1 MMKISVA
8 AIRVYLPEWR
18 NTMEDKLKELLADNN
33 MGWMESFKS
42 PCGRYSLMTTKNTNL
57 PDPETGIGWNLHID
71 NSDFCT
77 IGSLSVEYI
86 EQVKQVM
93 EIYKDY

>member
-1 MMKISVA
+1 MMRISEE
-8 AIRVYLPEWR
+8 AIRVYLSDWKD
-18 NTMEDKLKELLADNN
+18 TLEDSLKEMLSDHD
-33 MGWMESFKS
+33 MGWMRHYRS
-42 PCGRYSLMTTKNTNL
+42 PCGRYKLNTTKNTNI
-57 PDPETGIGWNLHID
+57 PMNEQGIGWNLHID
-71 NSDFCT
+71 NSDMCT

>member
-1 MMKISVA
+1 MMKINTA
-8 AIRVYLPEWR
+8 AIKVYLNGWED
-18 NTMEDKLKELLADNN
+18 TMDPALKTMLADNN
-33 MGWMESFKS
+33 MGWMEHYKS
-42 PCGRYSLMTTKNTNL
+42 PCGRFTLITTKNTNL
-57 PDPETGIGWNLHID
+57 QDVNTGIGWNLHID
-71 NSDFCT
+71 NSSFCT